1 MDFFDLLLTDWED
14 GQVLE
19 RKQNKAAF
27 YKMMKE
33 RGFDFNDIDEM
44 TRLPKSLEPIL
55 SGDADVMH
63 KFNAAIA
70 NLHKNKIVNIVDSLI
85 YLVTDYLDEKY
96 ILKILDEL
104 NFYTLKQELLKRF
117 HVKMDEP
124 KTSLLDFLDADDE

>member
-124 KTSLLDFLDADDE
+124 KTTLLDFLDADD

>member
-124 KTSLLDFLDADDE
+124 KTTLLDFLDADDE

>member
-33 RGFDFNDIDEM
+33 RGFDFNDIDES

-117 HVKMDEP
+117 HIKMDEP
-124 KTSLLDFLDADDE
+124 KTTLLDFLDADDE